1 LTSEINGCAVKRNI
15 VLFLVLI
22 VVITAMLVFGRKR
35 NSHSA
40 NAAAGGKIVEGSFKG
55 KAAPDFALQT
65 LDGQTLKL
73 SDLRGKAVV
82 LNFWAT
88 WCTPCKAEM
97 PWFVDFQKQYGGQGL
112 QIVGVAMDDSAKE
125 DIDKFAKQMGVN
137 YPVVLGKESLADQ
150 YGGVEFLPTTFY
162 IDRSGNIQDRV
173 FGIVDRQEA
182 EASVKKALASAASAP
197 ANTVP
202 TEAPNQPTQN
212 QPTQGVRP

>member
-1 LTSEINGCAVKRNI
+1 MKRNI

-40 NAAAGGKIVEGSFKG
+40 NAAGSKIVEGSFKG

>member
-1 LTSEINGCAVKRNI
+1 VKRNI

>member
-1 LTSEINGCAVKRNI
+1 MKRNI
-15 VLFLVLI
+15 VIFLVLV
-22 VVITAMLVFGRKR
+22 VVITGMLIYGRKR
-35 NSHSA
+35 SGLSA
-40 NAAAGGKIVEGSFKG
+40 NAKSGTKIAEGSFKG
-55 KAAPDFALQT
+55 KPAPDFALQT

-88 WCTPCKAEM
+88 WCSPCKAEM
-97 PWFVDFQKQYGGQGL
+97 PWFVDFQKQYAAQGL

-125 DIDKFAKQMGVN
+125 DIVKFAQQMGVN

-162 IDRSGNIQDRV
+162 IDRSGNIQERV

-182 EASVKKALASAASAP
+182 EASVKKALASAPPSAAP
-197 ANTVP
+197 QNTVP
-202 TEAPNQPTQN
+202 TEAPNQT
-212 QPTQGVRP
+212 TQGVRP